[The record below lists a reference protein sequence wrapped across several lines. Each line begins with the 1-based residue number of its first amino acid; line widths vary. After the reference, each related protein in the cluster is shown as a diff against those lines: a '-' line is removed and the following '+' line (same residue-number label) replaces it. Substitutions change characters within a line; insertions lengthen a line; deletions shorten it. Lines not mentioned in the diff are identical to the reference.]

1 MTLKRSNGNDY
12 TVAQVVAA
20 FAVALFAIVVEV
32 AIHYAGIVAVLREI
46 RVPGGG

>member
-1 MTLKRSNGNDY
+1 MKQQEKSQDY

-32 AIHYAGIVAVLREI
+32 AIHYAGIVNVLREI
-46 RVPGGG
+46 GGQL